1 MSLSLSRRAMAEL
14 FGTFLLVFFGCGAVV
29 MDPFPGAGYHLF
41 GIAIVHGVILALAV
55 SMTMAISG
63 GVVNPALTVGLW
75 SIGKLNTR
83 DAGVYFGAQL
93 IGAVIAGVLVKMVLP
108 GNVGALRS
116 VEYGLPMLNNYL
128 TVGQAMVIEAI
139 LTFVLM
145 SAVMATVVST
155 KAPKMAGFGVGLTL
169 IPAIMVGGP
178 LTGAALNPAR
188 AFGPAIASGD
198 WTGQAIWWIGPIIGA
213 VLAAQLWGRFLL
225 KDE

>member
-1 MSLSLSRRAMAEL
+1 MAEL

-41 GIAIVHGVILALAV
+41 GIAVVHGIILSLAV

-75 SIGKLNTR
+75 SIGKLSAR
-83 DAGVYFGAQL
+83 DAAVYGGSQ
-93 IGAVIAGVLVKMVLP
+93 IVGAVIAGVMLKLLLP
-108 GNVGALRS
+108 SNVGALRS
-116 VEYGLPMLNNYL
+116 VAYGTPMVYSLV
-128 TVGQAMVIEAI
+128 TTGQAIAIEAV

-145 SAVMATVVST
+145 SAVMGTAVST
-155 KAPKMAGFGVGLTL
+155 KAPKIAGFGVGLTL
-169 IPAIMVGGP
+169 IPAIMIGGP

-188 AFGPAIASGD
+188 ALGPAIASGE
-198 WTGQAIWWIGPIIGA
+198 WTGQGIWWIGPIIGA
-213 VLAAQLWGRFLL
+213 VVAAQLWGRFLL

>member
-29 MDPFPGAGYHLF
+29 MDPFPNAHFGLF
-41 GIAIVHGVILALAV
+41 GIAVVHGVILSLAV

-83 DAGVYFGAQL
+83 DAGVYFGAQV
-93 IGAVIAGVLVKMVLP
+93 IGAVVAGVLLKMVLP
-108 GNVGALRS
+108 VNVGALRS
-116 VEYGLPMLNNYL
+116 IAYGTPMVQSTLSA
-128 TVGQAMVIEAI
+128 GQAMVIEAI

-145 SAVMATVVST
+145 SALMGTVVSI
-155 KAPKMAGFGVGLTL
+155 KAPKIAGFGVGLTL
-169 IPAIMVGGP
+169 IPAIMIGGP

-188 AFGPAIASGD
+188 ALGPAIASGE
-198 WTGQAIWWIGPIIGA
+198 WTGQAIWWIGPIVGA

>member
-14 FGTFLLVFFGCGAVV
+14 FGTFLLVFFGCGAVI
-29 MDPFPGAGYHLF
+29 MDPFPGAGYHIF
-41 GIAIVHGVILALAV
+41 GIAVVHGIILSLAV

-75 SIGKLNTR
+75 SVGKLKSS
-83 DAGVYFGAQL
+83 DAGVYFLAQVAGGA
-93 IGAVIAGVLVKMVLP
+93 IAGVLLRMVMP
-108 GNVGALRS
+108 ANVGSLRS
-116 VEYGLPMLNNYL
+116 IAYGLPTVNSTL
-128 TVGQAMVIEAI
+128 TPGHAIAIEAI

-155 KAPKMAGFGVGLTL
+155 KAPKIGGFGVGLTL
-169 IPAIMVGGP
+169 IPAIMIGGP

-198 WTGQAIWWIGPIIGA
+198 WSSQGIWWVGPIIGA

>member
-14 FGTFLLVFFGCGAVV
+14 FGTFLLVFFGCGAVI

-41 GIAIVHGVILALAV
+41 GIAVVHGIILSLAV

-75 SIGKLNTR
+75 SIGKLKSS
-83 DAGVYFGAQL
+83 DAGVYFLSQVVGGA
-93 IGAVIAGVLVKMVLP
+93 IAGVLLKMVMP
-108 GNVGALRS
+108 ANVASLRS
-116 VEYGLPMLNNYL
+116 VAYGLPTVYNML
-128 TVGQAMVIEAI
+128 TPAHAIAIEAI

-169 IPAIMVGGP
+169 IPAIMIGGP

-188 AFGPAIASGD
+188 AF
-198 WTGQAIWWIGPIIGA
+198 
-213 VLAAQLWGRFLL
+213 
-225 KDE
+225 

>member
-1 MSLSLSRRAMAEL
+1 LSPSLSRRAMAEL
-14 FGTFLLVFFGCGAVV
+14 FGTFLLIFFGCGAVI
-29 MDPFPGAGYHLF
+29 MDPFPNAHFGLF
-41 GIAIVHGVILALAV
+41 GIAVVHGVILSLAV

-63 GVVNPALTVGLW
+63 GLVNPALTIGLW
-75 SIGKLNTR
+75 SIGKLDSR
-83 DAGVYFGAQL
+83 DTGVYVGAQV
-93 IGAVIAGVLVKMVLP
+93 IGAVVAGGLLKLVMP
-108 GNVGALRS
+108 GNVGALRNIA
-116 VEYGLPMLNNYL
+116 YGTPTVYATL
-128 TVGQAMVIEAI
+128 TTSHAIAIEAI

-145 SAVMATVVST
+145 SAVMATVVSA
-155 KAPKMAGFGVGLTL
+155 KAPKIGGFGVGLTL

-188 AFGPAIASGD
+188 AFGPAIASGE

>member
-1 MSLSLSRRAMAEL
+1 MAEL
-14 FGTFLLVFFGCGAVV
+14 FGTFLLVFFGCGAVII
-29 MDPFPGAGYHLF
+29 DPFPGAGYHVF
-41 GIAIVHGVILALAV
+41 GIAVVHGIIFSLAV
-55 SMTMAISG
+55 TMTMAISG
-63 GVVNPALTVGLW
+63 GVLNPALTVGLW
-75 SIGKLNTR
+75 SIGKLKGS
-83 DAGVYFGAQL
+83 DAGVYFMAQVAGGA
-93 IGAVIAGVLVKMVLP
+93 IAGVLLRIVMP
-108 GNVGALRS
+108 GNVAALRGIA
-116 VEYGLPMLNNYL
+116 YGLPVVYGTLSS
-128 TVGQAMVIEAI
+128 AHAIAIEAI

-155 KAPKMAGFGVGLTL
+155 KAPKIAGFGVGLTL

-188 AFGPAIASGD
+188 AFGPALASGD

>member
-1 MSLSLSRRAMAEL
+1 LSSSLSRRAMAEL

-41 GIAIVHGVILALAV
+41 GIAVVHGVILSLAV
-55 SMTMAISG
+55 TMTMAISG

-75 SIGKLNTR
+75 SIGKLNNQ
-83 DAGVYFGAQL
+83 DAGVYFGAQV
-93 IGAVIAGVLVKMVLP
+93 IGAVVAGVLVKMIFP
-108 GNVGALRS
+108 ANVGALRS
-116 VEYGLPMLNNYL
+116 IAYGTPVVYSLL
-128 TVGQAMVIEAI
+128 TTGQAIAIEAI

-155 KAPKMAGFGVGLTL
+155 KAPKVAGFGVGLVL

-188 AFGPAIASGD
+188 AFGPAIASGE

>member
-29 MDPFPGAGYHLF
+29 MDPFPNAHFGLF
-41 GIAIVHGVILALAV
+41 GIAVVHGVILSLAV

-83 DAGVYFGAQL
+83 DAGVYFGAQV
-93 IGAVIAGVLVKMVLP
+93 IGAVVAGVLLKLVLP
-108 GNVGALRS
+108 GNVGSLRS
-116 VEYGLPMLNNYL
+116 IAYGTPMVQSTLSA
-128 TVGQAMVIEAI
+128 GQAMVIEAI

-145 SAVMATVVST
+145 SALMGTVVSI
-155 KAPKMAGFGVGLTL
+155 KAPKIAGFGVGLTL
-169 IPAIMVGGP
+169 IPAIMIGGP

-188 AFGPAIASGD
+188 ALGPAIASGE
-198 WTGQAIWWIGPIIGA
+198 WTGQAIWWIGPIVGA